1 MKLPVPPE
9 RLRERFPS
17 LTDDDLRAYTEVTRR
32 LLGATTKGRALT
44 ELIAAGQRA
53 REKEAA
59 GETPDEAE
67 ALALR
72 YLRAMEKMQ
81 GRG

>member
-1 MKLPVPPE
+1 MKLPVLPE

-17 LTDDDLRAYTEVTRR
+17 LTDDDLQAYTEVTRR
-32 LLGATTKGRALT
+32 LLGASAKGRALT
-44 ELIAAGQRA
+44 ELMAAGQRA
-53 REKEAA
+53 REKDAA
-59 GETPDEAE
+59 GATPDESE

-81 GRG
+81 G

>member
-9 RLRERFPS
+9 RLKDRFPS
-17 LTDDDLRAYTEVTRR
+17 LTDDDLQAYREVTER
-32 LLGATTKGRALT
+32 LLGEVRKGRALS
-44 ELIAAGQRA
+44 EIMAAGQRA

-59 GETPDEAE
+59 GATPDEAE
-67 ALALR
+67 SLALR

-81 GRG
+81 G